1 MMMMV
6 IFNECG
12 VKNDC
17 GAGVKIPSENEDP
30 IPALADMR

>member
-1 MMMMV
+1 MVV

-17 GAGVKIPSENEDP
+17 GAGVGIPCENEDH
-30 IPALADMR
+30 IPALADMKW